1 MKFYVFQ
8 ILNGLVMP
16 SFEDFDYYFTIDILD
31 IKPEWLSL
39 QFVWNGLAILIVPFI
54 YIGSFYDSEYRT
66 LIMLSQVVWIY
77 TRLGKLALAFGW
89 TQAMGLPN
97 FLVYFVTGAM
107 VDPLNHGLLMIP
119 SMVLLMKVI
128 PKGIESTM

>member
-1 MKFYVFQ
+1 MLS
-8 ILNGLVMP
+8 IR
-16 SFEDFDYYFTIDILD
+16 
-31 IKPEWLSL
+31 PEWLSL
-39 QFVWNGLAILIVPFI
+39 QFIWNGLAILIVPFI
-54 YIGSFYDSEYRT
+54 YIGAFHDSEYRK

-89 TQAMGLPN
+89 TQSLGLPN
-97 FLVYFVTGAM
+97 FLVYFMTGAM